1 MIQVHFHRH
10 DFQYQTELIPEKE
23 LFTQSG
29 PFDAAFM
36 SQSLKKNFLL
46 CLLMN
51 YIFVGKNSI
60 STILNLKLFELEK
73 LWNQIENFVG
83 LARKFKVFCM
93 IGELK

>member
-36 SQSLKKNFLL
+36 SQSLKNSFLFIVYLLFTFLAGKFNFY
-46 CLLMN
+46 N
-51 YIFVGKNSI
+51 
-60 STILNLKLFELEK
+60 FEFASL
-73 LWNQIENFVG
+73 
-83 LARKFKVFCM
+83 
-93 IGELK
+93 

>member
-36 SQSLKKNFLL
+36 SQSLKIPFYL
-46 CLLMN
+46 
-51 YIFVGKNSI
+51 
-60 STILNLKLFELEK
+60 
-73 LWNQIENFVG
+73 
-83 LARKFKVFCM
+83 
-93 IGELK
+93 